1 MTGRSP
7 EVAATRRGF
16 TAVDGRWRY
25 AGALTF
31 DDAAEVFAASQAMAL
46 PPGGV
51 VDFTAMTHADSS
63 ALAVVIALKRRA
75 AAEGRAL
82 SAKGLPPSLHS
93 LAVVYGVENLLDRA

>member
-1 MTGRSP
+1 
-7 EVAATRRGF
+7 
-16 TAVDGRWRY
+16 
-25 AGALTF
+25 
-31 DDAAEVFAASQAMAL
+31 MAL
-46 PPGGV
+46 PPDGV

-82 SAKGLPPSLHS
+82 SATGLPSSLHS